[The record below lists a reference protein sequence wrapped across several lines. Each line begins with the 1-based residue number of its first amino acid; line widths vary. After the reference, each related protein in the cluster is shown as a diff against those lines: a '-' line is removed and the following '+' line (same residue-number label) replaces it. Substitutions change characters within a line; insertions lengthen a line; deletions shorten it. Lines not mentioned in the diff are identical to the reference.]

1 MALVT
6 IDLSKRYAAAF
17 GRLANIITPKAV
29 SVQKN
34 QKEYSLDFYE
44 KSKEDFEEIEFE
56 FYDIKNIGYVG
67 TFLNIPKTTVKFGSI
82 PFITGDT
89 EVNSVIAPP
98 PLLSFTQEK
107 RHIVTEINGTDSDV
121 VERWRTKPFE
131 IRIRG
136 LLIDI
141 ENHQYPE
148 GKVTELYNLFKYNGV
163 VDVSGTQFFDKSIS
177 SIYFK
182 SFEINGVRGFADT
195 LQFTLIA
202 RSIKPVG
209 FTLLNPNL

>member
-1 MALVT
+1 MTLIT
-6 IDLSKRYAAAF
+6 ISLSDRYAAAF
-17 GRLANIITPKAV
+17 GRLASTITPKAV
-29 SVQKN
+29 SVHRDEKG
-34 QKEYSLDFYE
+34 YSLDFYE
-44 KSKEDFEEIEFE
+44 KSKDDFEELEFE
-56 FYDIKNIGYVG
+56 FGN
-67 TFLNIPKTTVKFGSI
+67 NEVKFGSI
-82 PFITGDT
+82 PFITGGT
-89 EVNSVIAPP
+89 EANNNIIAPP

-107 RHIVTEINGTDSDV
+107 QHIVTEINGTDSDV

-148 GKVTELYNLFKYNGV
+148 EKVRELYNLFKYNGV
-163 VDVSGTQFFDKSIS
+163 VDVAGTQFFDKSIS

-182 SFEINGVRGFADT
+182 SFEIKGVQGFEDT
-195 LQFTLIA
+195 QQFTLTA

-209 FTLLNPNL
+209 FTLLNPNI